1 MRVPVSWLREY
12 VPLEMPLGELAERL
26 SIASA
31 EVEAIERRGVPDV
44 DGNLDHFRIGRVLEA
59 GKHPNADRLQ
69 LCQVDVGEGE
79 PRQIVCGAWNFGAG
93 ATVAVALPGA
103 VLANGITLE
112 PTKLRGEL
120 SNGMI
125 LAEDEVSL
133 GTDHS
138 GIMVLSDEW
147 EPGAPLVDA
156 LPLVEDVLVV
166 ESTGNRSDLL
176 SVYGLAREVSALYDV
191 DLSAPPGRDP
201 APAAQEDVDVRVEDS
216 EGCPRYI
223 GRLFRDVRI
232 GPSPPWLRTRLSD
245 AGMRPISNVV
255 DVTNYA
261 MLALGNPLH
270 AFDYATLAEGQIV
283 VRRARKGEQLQTLEE
298 TVRDLTSDD
307 LLIADAERAIAL
319 AGIKGGLETGIDPDR
334 TTDVLLEAANFEPYT
349 IYRTSERLRL
359 RTEGSNRW
367 EKGVDPHLASQA
379 AALATQLIVELAN
392 AKWVG
397 SVDVHADLPARPV
410 VRFRPERAD
419 ELVGLATPREEQHA
433 RLRRL
438 GFDVDGEQVTV
449 PTWRAR
455 DVRREVDVIEEIAR
469 FRLGDVP
476 FTLPVRQMMFGRLTR
491 EQRLQRRVEDV
502 MVGLGFSEVKTPS
515 FVESDPD
522 TGALRLPEPITSELG
537 VLRTTLLPSVI
548 DAVRRNV
555 ELGIESV
562 ALFEIARVYERSGGE
577 LPIERLH
584 LAAAGEGDFARAKG
598 IVEVLASALKAELG
612 YVPVNQPLFHPGRSA
627 RTGPGVLGELH
638 PAELPGTWAALEL
651 DLGLLFDTVR
661 EPVVYEDV
669 LPYPAVRQD
678 LAFVVDESVPAGELF
693 ATAREAAAPEL
704 REVRFLSDY
713 RGEPIPS
720 GKKSIAFSVAFQSP
734 ERTLTDED
742 AAALRARIVE
752 ALERAFGA
760 ELRA

>member
-103 VLANGITLE
+103 MLANGITLE

-223 GRLFRDVRI
+223 GRLFRDVRT

-319 AGIKGGLETGIDPDR
+319 AGIKGGRSVGPAGRRRRRAREQLRRHGCTGRARLAARPRAGRAAHPRHLEGRAPR
-334 TTDVLLEAANFEPYT
+334 GEHGRGRA
-349 IYRTSERLRL
+349 
-359 RTEGSNRW
+359 
-367 EKGVDPHLASQA
+367 
-379 AALATQLIVELAN
+379 
-392 AKWVG
+392 
-397 SVDVHADLPARPV
+397 LPADEPRGRGP
-410 VRFRPERAD
+410 AD
-419 ELVGLATPREEQHA
+419 DQ
-433 RLRRL
+433 
-438 GFDVDGEQVTV
+438 
-449 PTWRAR
+449 
-455 DVRREVDVIEEIAR
+455 
-469 FRLGDVP
+469 
-476 FTLPVRQMMFGRLTR
+476 
-491 EQRLQRRVEDV
+491 
-502 MVGLGFSEVKTPS
+502 
-515 FVESDPD
+515 
-522 TGALRLPEPITSELG
+522 
-537 VLRTTLLPSVI
+537 
-548 DAVRRNV
+548 
-555 ELGIESV
+555 
-562 ALFEIARVYERSGGE
+562 
-577 LPIERLH
+577 
-584 LAAAGEGDFARAKG
+584 
-598 IVEVLASALKAELG
+598 
-612 YVPVNQPLFHPGRSA
+612 
-627 RTGPGVLGELH
+627 
-638 PAELPGTWAALEL
+638 
-651 DLGLLFDTVR
+651 
-661 EPVVYEDV
+661 
-669 LPYPAVRQD
+669 
-678 LAFVVDESVPAGELF
+678 
-693 ATAREAAAPEL
+693 
-704 REVRFLSDY
+704 
-713 RGEPIPS
+713 
-720 GKKSIAFSVAFQSP
+720 
-734 ERTLTDED
+734 
-742 AAALRARIVE
+742 
-752 ALERAFGA
+752 
-760 ELRA
+760 

>member
-125 LAEDEVSL
+125 L
-133 GTDHS
+133 
-138 GIMVLSDEW
+138 
-147 EPGAPLVDA
+147 
-156 LPLVEDVLVV
+156 
-166 ESTGNRSDLL
+166 
-176 SVYGLAREVSALYDV
+176 
-191 DLSAPPGRDP
+191 
-201 APAAQEDVDVRVEDS
+201 
-216 EGCPRYI
+216 
-223 GRLFRDVRI
+223 
-232 GPSPPWLRTRLSD
+232 SD

-307 LLIADAERAIAL
+307 LLIADAERPIAL

-379 AALATQLIVELAN
+379 AALATQLLAELAN
-392 AKWVG
+392 AKW
-397 SVDVHADLPARPV
+397 
-410 VRFRPERAD
+410 
-419 ELVGLATPREEQHA
+419 
-433 RLRRL
+433 
-438 GFDVDGEQVTV
+438 
-449 PTWRAR
+449 
-455 DVRREVDVIEEIAR
+455 
-469 FRLGDVP
+469 
-476 FTLPVRQMMFGRLTR
+476 
-491 EQRLQRRVEDV
+491 
-502 MVGLGFSEVKTPS
+502 
-515 FVESDPD
+515 
-522 TGALRLPEPITSELG
+522 
-537 VLRTTLLPSVI
+537 
-548 DAVRRNV
+548 
-555 ELGIESV
+555 
-562 ALFEIARVYERSGGE
+562 
-577 LPIERLH
+577 
-584 LAAAGEGDFARAKG
+584 
-598 IVEVLASALKAELG
+598 
-612 YVPVNQPLFHPGRSA
+612 
-627 RTGPGVLGELH
+627 
-638 PAELPGTWAALEL
+638 
-651 DLGLLFDTVR
+651 
-661 EPVVYEDV
+661 
-669 LPYPAVRQD
+669 
-678 LAFVVDESVPAGELF
+678 
-693 ATAREAAAPEL
+693 
-704 REVRFLSDY
+704 
-713 RGEPIPS
+713 
-720 GKKSIAFSVAFQSP
+720 
-734 ERTLTDED
+734 
-742 AAALRARIVE
+742 
-752 ALERAFGA
+752 
-760 ELRA
+760 